1 VLELTM
7 RLAAALLIACA
18 GTASAQQY
26 RWTDES
32 GRVRYSDTL
41 PPASAKNVQKLR
53 LAPGPA
59 DPARALEDAA
69 RRNPVRLY
77 TSPNCEAP
85 CRDARQLLDQRG
97 VPFAEVTVFDE
108 PSHAELQRVAG
119 AASIPTLV
127 VGDKVLVGL
136 ARSAWSAAL
145 DAAEYPSTPP
155 KSAGEARSRLAVS
168 LYTNSE
174 CGELCSEA
182 RAYLEARNVPFTEVS
197 VEAPAD
203 VDKLRSLTGAQNV
216 PVLTVGTLVQRGYD
230 PALYARALSY
240 AGYPE
245 ASNQ

>member
-18 GTASAQQY
+18 GAASAQQY

-69 RRNPVRLY
+69 RRNPVKLY

-97 VPFAEVTVFDE
+97 V
-108 PSHAELQRVAG
+108 SSLAELKRVAG

-127 VGDKVLVGL
+127 VGDKALVGL

-155 KSAGEARSRLAVS
+155 KGAGETKSRLAVS

-197 VEAPAD
+197 VEASAD
-203 VDKLRSLTGAQNV
+203 VDKLRSLTGLQNV
-216 PVLTVGTLVQRGYD
+216 PVLTVGTLVQRGFD

>member
-1 VLELTM
+1 M

-18 GTASAQQY
+18 GAASAQEY
-26 RWTDES
+26 RWTDER
-32 GRVRYSDTL
+32 GRVRYSDTP
-41 PPASAKNVQKLR
+41 PPASAKNVQQLR
-53 LAPGPA
+53 LGPGPS

-69 RRNPVRLY
+69 RRNPVKLY

-97 VPFAEVTVFDE
+97 VPFAEVSVFDE
-108 PSHAELQRVAG
+108 PSLEELKRVAG
-119 AASIPTLV
+119 ATSIPTLL
-127 VGDKVLVGL
+127 VGDKALVGL

-155 KSAGEARSRLAVS
+155 KGAGEAMSRLAVS

-182 RAYLEARNVPFTEVS
+182 RAFLEARGVPFTEVS

-203 VDKLRSLTGAQNV
+203 VDKLRSLTGVQNV
-216 PVLTVGTLVQRGYD
+216 PVLTVGSLVQRGFD
-230 PALYARALSY
+230 PAFYARALSY

-245 ASNQ
+245 ASK